1 MKLKK
6 YRKIFIAG
14 HNGMVGSAI
23 HRFAIANN
31 LGKKIL
37 TINKNKL
44 NLLNKKKTFNYLKK
58 NKPDIVFICSA
69 QVGGI
74 VANNQFPVD
83 FLLNNLEIQNN
94 LISGSYQAGIKK
106 IIFLGS
112 SCIYP
117 REYFKNKKF
126 FDEEDMLTGKLELTN
141 EPYAISKIA
150 GIKLCESFNRQY
162 GTKYRSII
170 PCNLYGPND
179 NYDLINSHVIPAL
192 LKKFTDAKKKNLN
205 KVKIWGTG
213 KVKREFLH
221 VDDLARAAFYLS
233 SISEKEYKKLTKD
246 QQSFLNVGYGKEISI
261 LELCELIASILNY
274 DGKLIFDKSKPDGTK
289 SKLINSNKI
298 KKLGWKP
305 EIPLKDGLK
314 SILKD
319 FISL

>member
-6 YRKIFIAG
+6 YKKIFIAG

-31 LGKKIL
+31 LGNEIL
-37 TINKNKL
+37 TVSKKKL
-44 NLLNKKKTFNYLKK
+44 NLLNKKTTFNYLKK
-58 NKPDIVFICSA
+58 NKPDIVFICA
-69 QVGGI
+69 AKVGGI
-74 VANNQFPVD
+74 IANNKFPVD

-94 LISGSYQAGIKK
+94 VISSSYQAGIKK

-117 REYFKNKKF
+117 RNYFKNKSF
-126 FDEEDMLTGKLELTN
+126 FDEEDMLSGRLELTN

-150 GIKLCESFNRQY
+150 GIKLCESYNRQY
-162 GTKYRSII
+162 NTKYRSII

-179 NYDLINSHVIPAL
+179 NYDLTNSHVIPAL
-192 LKKFTDAKKKNLN
+192 LKKFSDAKKRNSN

-233 SISEKEYKKLTKD
+233 SISENQYKKITKE
-246 QQSFLNVGYGKEISI
+246 QQSFLNVGSGKEISI
-261 LELCELIASILNY
+261 IELCKLISNILNF
-274 DGKLIFDKSKPDGTK
+274 DGKLVFDKSKPDGTK

-298 KKLGWKP
+298 KTLGWKP
-305 EIPLKDGLK
+305 EISLKDGLETV
-314 SILKD
+314 LKD
-319 FISL
+319 FD